1 MKTALF
7 FMLLVG
13 FQILFH
19 TARPLEQ
26 ASVWLDAAR
35 RNADAATR
43 HRKQQNKRKE
53 AYAEAENTMWTLLER
68 ELDYTGLRLRIPG
81 LTPELWV
88 AGSLAAAAVTAVSLS
103 LLFGFG
109 AGVMGLFAF
118 GMAQL
123 LLMRQLRTANLRA
136 VNEHLMKLLDFLGNY
151 SITAGEVTGVFH
163 QVSRYMEEPIKSAL
177 ETCYYEAQTTGDA
190 SRALLAM
197 AERIEH
203 PKFKELA
210 RNMEISKRYCA
221 DFSALVA
228 GSRRSLREYLRVSQ
242 ARRGMLR
249 EAFVNMSLLV
259 GLSLVV
265 LVAVGSLVQMS
276 AIMLLTSTLPGRIGL
291 LVLGIIG
298 MLFMRQVHKAH
309 F

>member
-1 MKTALF
+1 MKIVLF
-7 FMLLVG
+7 LLLLLG
-13 FQILFH
+13 FQLLFH
-19 TARPLEQ
+19 TSRPLGQ
-26 ASVWLDAAR
+26 VSAWLDAAR
-35 RNADAATR
+35 LNVDAAAR
-43 HRKQQNKRKE
+43 QRKLQDRQKE
-53 AYAEAENTMWTLLER
+53 AGTEQESTLWTLLER
-68 ELDYTGLRLRIPG
+68 ELDYTGLKLRIPG
-81 LTPELWV
+81 LTPELWI
-88 AGSLAAAAVTAVSLS
+88 ACSLAAAAGTAVLLS
-103 LLFGFG
+103 LVFGVG
-109 AGVMGLFAF
+109 AAVMGLFVFAAAE
-118 GMAQL
+118 MTV
-123 LLMRQLRTANLRA
+123 MRQLRTANLRA

-177 ETCYYEAQTTGDA
+177 ETCYYEAQTTGDV

-249 EAFVNMSLLV
+249 EAFVNMSLLA

-265 LVAVGSLVQMS
+265 LVAVGSLVQMP
-276 AIMLLTSTLPGRIGL
+276 AIKLLTSTLPGRIGL
-291 LVLGIIG
+291 FVLGFIG
-298 MLFMRQVHKAH
+298 ILFMRQVHKAH
-309 F
+309 Y